1 MGNVKSWALFLIFI
15 SIVLLAIILF
25 YVAGPF
31 LTSEFV
37 KVVFRF
43 IR

>member
-1 MGNVKSWALFLIFI
+1 MENVKFWALFLIFI
-15 SIVLLAIILF
+15 SIVLLAIVLF

-37 KVVFRF
+37 RVVFRL